1 MTSKETLE
9 TTEDQNLYT
18 IEELLNEET
27 SEEIEEIIG
36 LLDSEEI
43 EVIEAILELKISWQ
57 YDSEKKQTLYTV
69 EDLQE
74 AVYQKDSITYF
85 KDWDSYYDYCD
96 ETIEFPKGYGY
107 LERYFDYDSFHR
119 DCWFDVSEASNGVI
133 LGDW

>member
-1 MTSKETLE
+1 MTTTETIE
-9 TTEDQNLYT
+9 TTETLYT

-36 LLDSEEI
+36 LLDSEEL
-43 EVIEAILELKISWQ
+43 EVIEAILEL
-57 YDSEKKQTLYTV
+57 
-69 EDLQE
+69 
-74 AVYQKDSITYF
+74 SITYF
-85 KDWDSYYDYCD
+85 KDWNSYYDYCD

-119 DCWFDVSEASNGVI
+119 DCWFDVSEAPNGVI